1 VVGTGGRE
9 ASPYLSFWVSP
20 AQISQQCPLL
30 LYSVCTR
37 PRLYQASLPV
47 TPHDREP
54 RDALP
59 PQARHACSGCW
70 TGGAGWGRVA
80 PLGALGGR
88 PRDKRLGK
96 AGGRSLTVS

>member
-1 VVGTGGRE
+1 MVGTGGRE
-9 ASPYLSFWVSP
+9 ASPYLSFWMSP
-20 AQISQQCPLL
+20 AQISQQAPLL
-30 LYSVCTR
+30 LHSVCTR
-37 PRLYQASLPV
+37 PRLYQSVLPV

-80 PLGALGGR
+80 PLGALGDGR
-88 PRDKRLGK
+88 GTSGWERQ
-96 AGGRSLTVS
+96 GGRSLTVS